1 MEHSIQHITV
11 CHYAPI
17 LATTIIQFLFFLQ
30 VSREK
35 NRFEKLM
42 EYFINDDSNIDFMV
56 GPQMYYL
63 QNKGTFY
70 MVDVLE
76 I

>member
-1 MEHSIQHITV
+1 MDRFATKMHIQISF
-11 CHYAPI
+11 Y
-17 LATTIIQFLFFLQ
+17 FLSQ

-56 GPQMYYL
+56 GPQMYYIHTMTDCL
-63 QNKGTFY
+63 TNKRDFSV
-70 MVDVLE
+70 VDVLE

>member
-1 MEHSIQHITV
+1 MHVQVSFI
-11 CHYAPI
+11 
-17 LATTIIQFLFFLQ
+17 FSQ

-56 GPQMYYL
+56 GPDLLRTHWLTVQ
-63 QNKGTFY
+63 QIKG
-70 MVDVLE
+70 LLRCGCS
-76 I
+76 